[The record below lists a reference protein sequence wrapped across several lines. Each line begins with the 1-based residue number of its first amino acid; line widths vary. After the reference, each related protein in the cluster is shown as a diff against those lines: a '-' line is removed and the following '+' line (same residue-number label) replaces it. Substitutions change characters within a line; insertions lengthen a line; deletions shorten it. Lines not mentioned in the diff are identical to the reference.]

1 MKVLFIELPEIDCLR
16 EISARLVLLQLERAW
31 LESQA
36 NYEFRAS
43 GSDLALF
50 SACLRSLWPQFH

>member
-1 MKVLFIELPEIDCLR
+1 MKIRFIELPETACLAWNIR
-16 EISARLVLLQLERAW
+16 VLVLLQLKRTW

-36 NYEFRAS
+36 NYEFPNQWE
-43 GSDLALF
+43 DLALL